1 MGEGAVTPVA
11 LEVVVGNLAR
21 VVFIQATQIASLQ
34 AAQGQAGG
42 AGGFAELLVLLV
54 FGLAGCFVLWKVYVR
69 VATRWRVVR
78 VVPARGVRVGDIPG
92 SSVGSAG

>member
-1 MGEGAVTPVA
+1 MGDGVVTPVA

-34 AAQGQAGG
+34 ATQSQAGG
-42 AGGFAELLVLLV
+42 GGGFAELLVLSL
-54 FGLAGCFVLWKVYVR
+54 FGLAGCFVVWRVYVR

-78 VVPARGVRVGDIPG
+78 VMPARVVRVGDVPG
-92 SSVGSAG
+92 AGVGSAG

>member
-1 MGEGAVTPVA
+1 MGDGVVTPVP

-34 AAQGQAGG
+34 SSQSQAGG
-42 AGGFAELLVLLV
+42 AGGFAELLVLSL
-54 FGLAGCFVLWKVYVR
+54 FGLAVCFVLWRVYVR

-78 VVPARGVRVGDIPG
+78 VVPSRGVRVGDIPG
-92 SSVGSAG
+92 ASVGGSG

>member
-1 MGEGAVTPVA
+1 MADGVVTPVP

-42 AGGFAELLVLLV
+42 SGVFAEVLVLSL
-54 FGLAGCFVLWKVYVR
+54 FGLAACFVLWRVYVR
-69 VATRWRVVR
+69 VATRYRLVR
-78 VVPARGVRVGDIPG
+78 VVPSRGVRVGDIPASG
-92 SSVGSAG
+92 VGSAG

>member
-1 MGEGAVTPVA
+1 MGDGVVTPVP
-11 LEVVVGNLAR
+11 LEAIVGNLAR

-34 AAQGQAGG
+34 AVQGQAGG
-42 AGGFAELLVLLV
+42 SGGFAELLVLSV

-78 VVPARGVRVGDIPG
+78 VVPARGVRVGDISGP
-92 SSVGSAG
+92 SVGSAG

>member
-1 MGEGAVTPVA
+1 MGDGVVTPVP
-11 LEVVVGNLAR
+11 LEAIVGNLAR

-42 AGGFAELLVLLV
+42 AGGFAELLVLSV
-54 FGLAGCFVLWKVYVR
+54 FGLAGCLVLWKVYVR

-78 VVPARGVRVGDIPG
+78 VVPARVVRVGDISGSGVG
-92 SSVGSAG
+92 SSG